1 MNLKKSILIIGA
13 NSDIARSVAYRFA
26 KADFNLLLASR
37 NEFDL
42 HSLREDLAIKF
53 SIKVNLYQLDI
64 LDLESFPE
72 FIDRLDV
79 LPDIIMSAVGLLG
92 IQESIQEKPCSASLI
107 FKTNFEGPAIFL
119 ENIAKRFAE
128 RGNGVIIGISSV
140 AGERGRQSNYFY
152 GSSKAGFT
160 AFLSGLR
167 NRLSRKN
174 IQVITIIPGFVN
186 TKMIKNIN
194 TPKFLTS
201 EPKDIAN
208 KIYKATQRNQ
218 DIVFSNYKWSLI
230 MQFIKLIPEKIFKR
244 LKL

>member
-1 MNLKKSILIIGA
+1 
-13 NSDIARSVAYRFA
+13 
-26 KADFNLLLASR
+26 
-37 NEFDL
+37 
-42 HSLREDLAIKF
+42 
-53 SIKVNLYQLDI
+53 
-64 LDLESFPE
+64 
-72 FIDRLDV
+72 
-79 LPDIIMSAVGLLG
+79 
-92 IQESIQEKPCSASLI
+92 
-107 FKTNFEGPAIFL
+107 
-119 ENIAKRFAE
+119 
-128 RGNGVIIGISSV
+128 VIIGISSV